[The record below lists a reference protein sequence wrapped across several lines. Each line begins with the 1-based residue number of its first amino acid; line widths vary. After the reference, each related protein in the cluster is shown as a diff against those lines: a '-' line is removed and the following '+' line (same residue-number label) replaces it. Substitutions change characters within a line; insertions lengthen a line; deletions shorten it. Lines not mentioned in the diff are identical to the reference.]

1 MIAFITCKSSL
12 VPLLEGLCT
21 YKIASWIWPFDLVPG
36 WLSVSVLCCSV
47 YCVSRLI
54 IMPSKS
60 FARALL
66 KYIPM

>member
-36 WLSVSVLCCSV
+36 WLSVSVLLGILCQSLDN
-47 YCVSRLI
+47 Y
-54 IMPSKS
+54 
-60 FARALL
+60 ALEEFC
-66 KYIPM
+66 